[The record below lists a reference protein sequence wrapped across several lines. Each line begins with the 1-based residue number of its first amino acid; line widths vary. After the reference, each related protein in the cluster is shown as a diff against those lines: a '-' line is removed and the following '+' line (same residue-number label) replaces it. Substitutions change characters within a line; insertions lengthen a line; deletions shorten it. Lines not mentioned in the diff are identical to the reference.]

1 MLTVGVVVPFYNH
14 MKFVKEAIDSLL
26 AQTRLPDAIVVVD
39 DGSKPKERDALWD
52 YLYYNLSILAVKHP
66 ENWGVSAA
74 KNSGILHLLSMS
86 SPPNII
92 ICLDADDMLAPGYVE
107 MMVNALDEHPEALV
121 AYPDVQ
127 MFGFES
133 RVMKAPRVYDPSI
146 LSVRPFIVNGAAF
159 RTELW
164 KEIYRYNSSG
174 WDTTSDKWGWEDYL
188 FWLEGL
194 LGVARGDPSA
204 AVHAGPDKFWY
215 LYRRFNRRD
224 RSDGNEELLWR
235 YMKNKL
241 QTIYGLTLPPMPQE
255 WLRR

>member
-1 MLTVGVVVPFYNH
+1 MLTVGVIVPFYNH
-14 MKFVKEAIDSLL
+14 MKFIKEAIDSLL

-39 DGSKPKERDALWD
+39 DSSDTKQSDALKC
-52 YLYYNLSILAVKHP
+52 YLGPLSVARIRHP
-66 ENWGVSAA
+66 HNWGTAAA
-74 KNSGILHLLSMS
+74 KNRGVQYFLEYVQ
-86 SPPNII
+86 PDAI

-107 MMVNALDEHPEALV
+107 MMVDALDEHPEALV

-194 LGVARGDPSA
+194 LGVARGDPAA
-204 AVHAGPDKFWY
+204 AVHAGPDRFWY

-241 QTIYGLTLPPMPQE
+241 QTIYGVTLPPMPQE